1 MKLAREFGIEVS
13 DQPVEAVFQPCD
25 GNSFLGEEY
34 DVERIAD
41 RIVGTEQWGCIFL
54 RLRVESGVRSE
65 VAFCLH
71 GVS

>member
-13 DQPVEAVFQPCD
+13 DQSVEAVFQPCD

-41 RIVGTEQWGCIFL
+41 RIVSNGAASF
-54 RLRVESGVRSE
+54 
-65 VAFCLH
+65 FDF
-71 GVS
+71 VSNRAYDPK

>member
-34 DVERIAD
+34 DVE
-41 RIVGTEQWGCIFL
+41 GGGQ
-54 RLRVESGVRSE
+54 VRNISIPG
-65 VAFCLH
+65 ATSPCH
-71 GVS
+71 GDYC